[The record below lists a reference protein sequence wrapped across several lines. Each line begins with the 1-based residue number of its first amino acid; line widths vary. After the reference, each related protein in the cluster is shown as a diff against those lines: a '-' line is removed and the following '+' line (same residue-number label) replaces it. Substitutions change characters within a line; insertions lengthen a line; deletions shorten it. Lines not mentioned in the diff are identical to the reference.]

1 MRFYEN
7 NSMIFITAA
16 LLPYFLRLAK
26 VRRCEMTH
34 GNSESTLINRR
45 TAFDDLC
52 NIYPVFLFAF
62 FFL

>member
-1 MRFYEN
+1 
-7 NSMIFITAA
+7 MIFITAA

-26 VRRCEMTH
+26 VRRCEMTR
-34 GNSESTLINRR
+34 GNSESTLISIL

-52 NIYPVFLFAF
+52 NIYPAFLFAF